1 MKRMRPRGFAWLYAV
16 ADVTAIA
23 AAYSTAVALRFW
35 SDSGMSLFGFAAKAL
50 GVQEAADLGAWMGVF
65 YVESA
70 PRIITILAAT
80 ICLLYA
86 YMELY
91 DEARYMFPRHIA
103 WKVLVAN
110 AVALVLFY
118 TYFYVRRNLWHPR
131 SMFLAVAVLNVIY
144 CMTLRTVL
152 RIGLGRMR
160 LSGKAGTCRAVLA
173 GAGDDAAAVER
184 RIVEAPWLGIKIVE
198 RIDASKMSEDGLDR
212 HISEAVTRT
221 GAEMILCADRAL
233 PISVLMR
240 IMEVAEELDVRLKAL
255 SADFE
260 VLVNQAG
267 LSTDMLHGLPFV
279 HFPAP
284 SESGTW
290 QWVKRGLSVGTSAI
304 LLVLLLPIFVAIA
317 VFVGLTSRGSVFF
330 VQERIG
336 FNRKPFR
343 MYKFRTM
350 HNRADRE
357 QDQIEVQNE
366 AGAGL
371 FKIKQDPRITLAGR
385 LLRRFSLDELPQ
397 LVNILKGDMTLV
409 GPRPLPWR
417 DFKNYY
423 EEWHYSR
430 HGGLPGL
437 TCLWQVSGR
446 SELDFHSM
454 CLLDIYYLRNQG
466 ALLDLKILLRTGWAV
481 LFARGAY

>member
-1 MKRMRPRGFAWLYAV
+1 
-16 ADVTAIA
+16 
-23 AAYSTAVALRFW
+23 
-35 SDSGMSLFGFAAKAL
+35 
-50 GVQEAADLGAWMGVF
+50 
-65 YVESA
+65 
-70 PRIITILAAT
+70 
-80 ICLLYA
+80 
-86 YMELY
+86 
-91 DEARYMFPRHIA
+91 
-103 WKVLVAN
+103 
-110 AVALVLFY
+110 
-118 TYFYVRRNLWHPR
+118 
-131 SMFLAVAVLNVIY
+131 
-144 CMTLRTVL
+144 
-152 RIGLGRMR
+152 
-160 LSGKAGTCRAVLA
+160 
-173 GAGDDAAAVER
+173 
-184 RIVEAPWLGIKIVE
+184 
-198 RIDASKMSEDGLDR
+198 
-212 HISEAVTRT
+212 
-221 GAEMILCADRAL
+221 
-233 PISVLMR
+233 
-240 IMEVAEELDVRLKAL
+240 
-255 SADFE
+255 
-260 VLVNQAG
+260 
-267 LSTDMLHGLPFV
+267 
-279 HFPAP
+279 
-284 SESGTW
+284 
-290 QWVKRGLSVGTSAI
+290 
-304 LLVLLLPIFVAIA
+304 VLLLPIFVAIA